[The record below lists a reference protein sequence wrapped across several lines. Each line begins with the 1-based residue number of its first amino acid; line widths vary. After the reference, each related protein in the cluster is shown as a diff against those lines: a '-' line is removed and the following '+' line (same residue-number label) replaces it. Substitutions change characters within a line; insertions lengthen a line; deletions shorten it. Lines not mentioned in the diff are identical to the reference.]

1 MNKVT
6 VATDKDN
13 TSNMIAA
20 FRNHCCRLSCFAHCL
35 NLVVNDTI
43 SVKNSQFQALMIGRK
58 NLVRHF
64 KHTGL
69 QRKLSRTLK
78 QECPTRLNSTYL
90 MLESMV
96 EQYDL
101 IHGIL
106 EERSELLFLY
116 AVDQDLLKEVSSFLK
131 HFKSAS
137 EMDCCD
143 SKPTLHLVAPV
154 HHRLVSAVCANSDE
168 NCPVIQE
175 MEDCSVIQ
183 EMKDCPVIQE
193 MKVKGKAALESKVRL
208 DPRHNVAAFLSPVM
222 KGLVFKS
229 PGQKRIAL
237 ETVTKYC
244 C

>member
-6 VATDKDN
+6 VATDN

-43 SVKNSQFQALMIGRK
+43 SVKNSQFQALMTGRK

-175 MEDCSVIQ
+175 M
-183 EMKDCPVIQE
+183 
-193 MKVKGKAALESKVRL
+193 KVKGKAALESKVQL
-208 DPRHNVAAFLSPVM
+208 DPRHNVAAFLNPVM
-222 KGLVFKS
+222 KGLVFIS